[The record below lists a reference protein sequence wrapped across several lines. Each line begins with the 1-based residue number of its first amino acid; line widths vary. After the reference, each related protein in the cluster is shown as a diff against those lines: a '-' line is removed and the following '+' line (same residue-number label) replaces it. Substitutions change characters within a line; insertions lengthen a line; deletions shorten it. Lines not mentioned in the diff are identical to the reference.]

1 MTSYK
6 APLTEINFVLNAL
19 INLEKVTSLPG
30 YEEVTPDLVSSILE
44 EASKLGE
51 EVLAPLNRIGD
62 IQGCKLENGIVNTPK
77 GFKEAYQKFI
87 AGGWNS
93 LPFDPEYGGQG
104 LPWLVST
111 AVSEIWHSANMAFTL
126 CPMLNYGATELLY
139 THGSERLKSKYLPSM
154 VSGIW
159 TGCMNLTEPQ
169 AGSDLGSIRCKAIED
184 GDAYR
189 ILGTKIYITFGEHNF
204 TENIIHMV
212 LARKDDAPEGVKGIS
227 LFLVPKFL
235 VNDDKSLGARNDLRC
250 VSIEHKLG
258 INASPT
264 AVMSFGDNDG
274 AVGYLVGEE
283 NRGLEYMFTMMNNE
297 RLAVGLEG
305 VGIGERAYQQAL
317 SYAHERVQGRKVDN
331 NTPEPVPIIEHPDVK
346 RMLLSMKVQIEATRA
361 LAYFVAAELDIANRH
376 PNASHRK
383 IAQSR
388 VDLLTP
394 VIKAWGSDSGIEVA
408 NIGIQVHGGM
418 GFIEETG
425 AAQHFR
431 DARIASIYE
440 GTNGIQANDL
450 VGRKVG
456 RENAE
461 TVLAL
466 TEEMRTV
473 STKLASS
480 DTDHIKSTAELF
492 IAALLALEKASKW
505 IAGEWSSDRFAV
517 AAGAVPYLRLLG
529 LTTGAW
535 LLSRSALTAQELLNK
550 EEGNAD
556 FLNAKIVSARFFSDQ
571 YLVQCPALYHTIR
584 NGSSAIK
591 TLPSRGF
598 TQYT

>member
-1 MTSYK
+1 MTSYN
-6 APLTEINFVLNAL
+6 APLTEINFVLKEL
-19 INLEKVTSLPG
+19 GNLERVSSLPG
-30 YEEVTPDLVSSILE
+30 YEEVTPGLVSSILE
-44 EASKLGE
+44 EAGKIGE
-51 EVLAPLNRIGD
+51 DVLAPLNRIGD
-62 IQGCKLENGIVNTPK
+62 VQGCTLENGIVNTPD

-126 CPMLNYGATELLY
+126 CPMLNYGAVELLY
-139 THGSERLKSKYLPSM
+139 THGSENLKSKYLRTM
-154 VSGIW
+154 ISGTW

-169 AGSDLGSIRCKAIED
+169 AGSDLGSIRCKAARD
-184 GDAYR
+184 GEAYR
-189 ILGTKIYITFGEHNF
+189 IFGTKIYITFGEHDY

-212 LARKDDAPEGVKGIS
+212 LARMEGAPDGVRGIS

-235 VNDDKSLGARNDLRC
+235 VNDDQSLGIRNDVRC

-274 AVGYLVGEE
+274 AIGYLVGEE
-283 NRGLEYMFTMMNNE
+283 NHGLEYMFTMMNNE

-305 VGIGERAYQQAL
+305 VGVGERAYQQAL
-317 SYAHERVQGRKVDN
+317 AYAHNRLQGRKIDA
-331 NTPEPVPIIEHPDVK
+331 NTPKQVPIIEHPDVK

-361 LAYFVAAELDIANRH
+361 LAYFVAAELDVANRH
-376 PNASHRK
+376 PNAKLRK
-383 IAQSR
+383 SAQAR

-394 VIKAWGSDSGIEVA
+394 VIKAWGSDSGIEIA
-408 NIGIQVHGGM
+408 NTGIQVHGGM

-425 AAQHFR
+425 AAQYFR
-431 DARIASIYE
+431 DARIAAIYE

-461 TVLAL
+461 TVLEL
-466 TEEMRTV
+466 TNEMRTI
-473 STKLASS
+473 STKLLKAES
-480 DTDHIKSTAELF
+480 DHIKSTEENF
-492 IAALLALEKASKW
+492 TAALFALEKASKW
-505 IAGEWSSDRFAV
+505 IAAEWTSNRFAV

-535 LLSRSALTAQELLNK
+535 LLFRSALIAEKHLNK
-550 EEGNAD
+550 GEGNAD
-556 FLNAKIVSARFFSDQ
+556 FLNAKLVSARFFSDQ

-584 NGSSAIK
+584 NGSTAIK
-591 TLPSRGF
+591 ALPTIGLA
-598 TQYT
+598 

>member
-1 MTSYK
+1 MTSYN
-6 APLTEINFVLNAL
+6 APLTEINFVLKEL
-19 INLEKVTSLPG
+19 GNLERVSSLPG
-30 YEEVTPDLVSSILE
+30 YEEVTPGLVSSILE
-44 EASKLGE
+44 EAGKIGE
-51 EVLAPLNRIGD
+51 DVLAPLNRIGD
-62 IQGCKLENGIVNTPK
+62 VQGCTLENGIVNTPD

-126 CPMLNYGATELLY
+126 CPMLNYGAVELLY
-139 THGSERLKSKYLPSM
+139 THGSENLKSKYLRTM
-154 VSGIW
+154 ISGTW

-169 AGSDLGSIRCKAIED
+169 AGSDLGSIRCKAARD
-184 GDAYR
+184 GEAYR
-189 ILGTKIYITFGEHNF
+189 IFGTKIYITFGEHDY

-212 LARKDDAPEGVKGIS
+212 LARMEGAPDGVRGIS

-235 VNDDKSLGARNDLRC
+235 VNDDQSLGIRNDVRC

-274 AVGYLVGEE
+274 AIGYLVGEE
-283 NRGLEYMFTMMNNE
+283 NHGLEYMFTMMNNE

-305 VGIGERAYQQAL
+305 VGVGERAYQQAL
-317 SYAHERVQGRKVDN
+317 AYAHNRLQGRKIDA
-331 NTPEPVPIIEHPDVK
+331 NTPKQVPIIEHPDVK

-361 LAYFVAAELDIANRH
+361 LAYFVAAELDVANRH
-376 PNASHRK
+376 PNAKLRK
-383 IAQSR
+383 SAQAR

-394 VIKAWGSDSGIEVA
+394 VIKAWGSDSGIEIA
-408 NIGIQVHGGM
+408 NTGIQVHGGM

-425 AAQHFR
+425 AAQYFQ
-431 DARIASIYE
+431 DARIAAIYE

-461 TVLAL
+461 TVLEL
-466 TEEMRTV
+466 TNEMRTI
-473 STKLASS
+473 STKLLKAES
-480 DTDHIKSTAELF
+480 DHIKSTEENF
-492 IAALLALEKASKW
+492 TAALFALEKASKW
-505 IAGEWSSDRFAV
+505 IAAEWTSNRFAV

-535 LLSRSALTAQELLNK
+535 LLFRSALIAEKHLNK
-550 EEGNAD
+550 GEGNAD
-556 FLNAKIVSARFFSDQ
+556 FLNAKLVSARFFSDQ

-584 NGSSAIK
+584 NGSTAIK
-591 TLPSRGF
+591 ALPTIGLA
-598 TQYT
+598 